1 MSNVYEIDFTIEISA
16 ECDDNISLKE
26 AISVIME
33 QWAIS
38 DGLEVDH
45 EGVHLSSII
54 ILDPLEEDMYAT

>member
-16 ECDDNISLKE
+16 ECDDNISLKD
-26 AISVIME
+26 AIFTIME
-33 QWAIS
+33 QWTMS

-54 ILDPLEEDMYAT
+54 ILDPLEGDDYAT